1 MKSLDVCGLGN
12 GLLDIFVEISDAEF
26 STLQFEK
33 GTMRLVES
41 PEQRELLRR
50 FRDRSPVMAS
60 GGSVAN
66 SIIALSQLGGKAG
79 FLGSFGEDEYG
90 AFYRREFEDL
100 GIRLNR
106 LVATPEDTG
115 TVVALITPD
124 AERTMRTHLG
134 AAAALTP
141 GHVDEGLIRD
151 SEWLFVEGYLFSNP
165 GNGQPTIRRA
175 VELAQSHGTKIA
187 VTCSEAW
194 VVHGFGDALR
204 DTVRQSALFFT
215 NESEALAFTGRSTVE
230 SAFAALC
237 EQLPGV
243 VVTRGSEGALV
254 RFGDVQGAVSAF
266 PCTPRD
272 LTGAGDMFAGAFL
285 YGVTNGFGALDAARA
300 ACYLSMQVVTRVG
313 ARLHHGAR
321 GYWDDC
327 LAGRV

>member
-12 GLLDIFVEISDAEF
+12 GLLDIFLEVSEIEF
-26 STLQFEK
+26 GALEFEK

-79 FLGSFGEDEYG
+79 FIGSFGDDEYG
-90 AFYRREFEDL
+90 AFYRREFDDL

-106 LVATPEDTG
+106 RVATPEDTG

-141 GHVDEGLIRD
+141 DHVEADLVRD
-151 SEWLFVEGYLFSNP
+151 SSWLFIEGYLFSNP
-165 GNGQPTIRRA
+165 VNGQTTIRRA
-175 VELAQSHGTKIA
+175 VELARQHSTKIA

-204 DTVRQSALFFT
+204 EAVGEAALFFT
-215 NESEALAFTGRSTVE
+215 NESEAIAFTGRDSAE
-230 SAFAALC
+230 SAFEALC
-237 EQLPGV
+237 ETLPGV
-243 VVTRGSEGALV
+243 VVTRGGEGALV
-254 RFGDVQGAVSAF
+254 RYGDVKGAVSAF

-285 YGVTNGFGALDAARA
+285 YGVTNGIGALDAARA

-327 LAGRV
+327 VSGRV

>member
-12 GLLDIFVEISDAEF
+12 GLLDIFLEVSEGEF
-26 STLQFEK
+26 AGLQFEK
-33 GTMRLVES
+33 GTMRLVDS
-41 PEQRELLRR
+41 PEQRELMRR

-66 SIIALSQLGGKAG
+66 SIIAVSQLGGSAG
-79 FLGSFGEDEYG
+79 FIGSFGEDEYG

-106 LVATPEDTG
+106 AVKTSEDTG

-141 GHVDEGLIRD
+141 DHVEEELVRD
-151 SEWLFVEGYLFSNP
+151 SAWLFLEGYLFSNP

-175 VELAQSHGTKIA
+175 VELAERHNTRVA

-194 VVHGFGDALR
+194 VVSGFGDALR
-204 DTVRQSALFFT
+204 DAVTRSGLFFT
-215 NESEALAFTGRSTVE
+215 NESEAMAYTGRGTAE
-230 SAFAALC
+230 SAFEALS

-243 VVTRGSEGALV
+243 VVTRGGDGALV
-254 RFGDVQGAVSAF
+254 HFGGVKGSVSAF
-266 PCTPRD
+266 PCVPRD

-285 YGVTNGFGALDAARA
+285 YGITHGVGALDAARG
-300 ACYLSMQVVTRVG
+300 ACYLAMHVVTRVG

-321 GYWDDC
+321 SHWDDC
-327 LAGRV
+327 LSGRV